1 MEDRRS
7 GSACVQIDI
16 SRLVRK
22 FKWKT
27 EKTMRKII
35 MALATSASTL
45 VMATGFSAPAHAQ
58 YCEGTVHGLSSYYN
72 HATGSGFLAV
82 RAGPRGAATQR
93 GELFNGD
100 KVEVFTRRGNWYQI
114 ATTNTPLLEGWVSA
128 RWLSNEC
135 QY

>member
-58 YCEGTVHGLSSYYN
+58 YCEGTVHGLSSYY
-72 HATGSGFLAV
+72 
-82 RAGPRGAATQR
+82 GAATQR